1 MFLGQMV
8 SFWYGGKLV
17 EDGEMNF
24 YGVISVFQ
32 AISMATLTLG
42 TSVSFAPNIA
52 GGRLAAARL
61 FKFID
66 EPSPIDPFSE
76 SGKKQVIKGK
86 IQLKDVHFRYP
97 TRKVNKFFYLA
108 SFLL

>member
-1 MFLGQMV
+1 MAMFLGQMV
-8 SFWYGGKLV
+8 SFWYGAKLV
-17 EDGEMNF
+17 EDKELNL

-42 TSVSFAPNIA
+42 TSVSFAPNVA

-61 FKFID
+61 FKLID

-76 SGKKQVIKGK
+76 SGKKQGIEGK
-86 IQLKDVHFRYP
+86 VELKDVHFRYP
-97 TRKVNKFFYLA
+97 TRMVNDI
-108 SFLL
+108 